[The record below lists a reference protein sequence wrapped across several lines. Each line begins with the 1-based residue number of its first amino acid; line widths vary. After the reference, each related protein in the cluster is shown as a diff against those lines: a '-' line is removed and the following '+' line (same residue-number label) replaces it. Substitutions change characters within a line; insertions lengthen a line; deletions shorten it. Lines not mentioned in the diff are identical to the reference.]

1 MIDEGYTKFAVEW
14 TRTAPLTLAE
24 IEDLIRWRKPLYEA
38 GLIGQ
43 YEDIGIGYGNISV
56 RTSADGQFVISGT
69 QTGHLA
75 ELGNE
80 HFSLV
85 TNFDLKANSVACTGP
100 IQASSESMTHATIYS
115 LDSSINAVVH
125 IHSAE
130 MWVRLR
136 ESLPATDAD
145 IAYGTP
151 EMAEE
156 FGRLYR
162 GTDFPTT
169 GVAIM
174 AGHEDG
180 LISIGRDLQEAAQ
193 RVLVLLSG

>member
-1 MIDEGYTKFAVEW
+1 MIDEGYTKFVVEW
-14 TRTAPLTLAE
+14 TRTEPMTLTE
-24 IEDLIRWRKPLYEA
+24 IDDLVRWRKPLYEA

-69 QTGHLA
+69 QTGQLA

-85 TNFDLKANSVACTGP
+85 TNFNLKANSVACTGP

-115 LDSSINAVVH
+115 LDSSINGVVH
-125 IHSAE
+125 VHSAE
-130 MWVRLR
+130 LWVRLR

-156 FGRLYR
+156 FERLYR

-174 AGHEDG
+174 AGHDDG
-180 LISIGRDLQEAAQ
+180 LISIGHDLQEATQ